1 MYEATTFEEK
11 TGTSSQDLYTTK
23 SKFHYSTSLAI
34 VNVATIVEFSA
45 LHLLLS
51 SATMQTCCR
60 GGPT

>member
-1 MYEATTFEEK
+1 MYEATTSEEK

-23 SKFHYSTSLAI
+23 SKFHYSMSLAI

-51 SATMQTCCR
+51 SATM
-60 GGPT
+60 